1 MTWTKDSLIA
11 KAKIFFEK
19 AFSEDRENIFF
30 GLLCA
35 LGLELLERASIA
47 KISPTL
53 LADQDEY
60 QRNILYA
67 LEHKSGNPEPKSIT
81 TTRVINLCEKLVNG
95 YDIECKKISL
105 SMANRRNSEAH
116 SGAMAFIEFDSDR
129 WISGF
134 YYVVNILSQHL
145 GITLHEVF
153 NESIVSEAETM
164 LTRIEDDL
172 KAKVCKEIANRKLV
186 YDSDKRNNLPL
197 IQQKISDS
205 NDIIQQLVH
214 EGYHKV
220 KCPSCENYGTI
231 FGNKSVET
239 RKILSD
245 ESVEVITHI
254 IPTQFECRVCG
265 LILKSHQELRI
276 AQLPLHYNRKTIY
289 SPEEYY
295 GTMFSLDSE
304 SDDEP
309 YYDYSND

>member
-1 MTWTKDSLIA
+1 MTWTKDSLLA
-11 KAKIFFEK
+11 KAKVFFEK

-47 KISPTL
+47 KISPVL
-53 LADQDEY
+53 LADQDDY

-67 LEHKSGNPEPKSIT
+67 LEHKSGNTEPKSIT
-81 TTRVINLCEKLVNG
+81 TTKVINLCEKLVDG
-95 YDIECKKISL
+95 YDDECKKISL

-116 SGAMAFIEFDSDR
+116 SGAMAFIEFDSDK

-134 YYVVNILSQHL
+134 YYVVNILSHHL
-145 GITLHEVF
+145 DITLNEVF
-153 NESIVSEAETM
+153 NESVVSEAETI
-164 LTRIEDDL
+164 LAGIEDNL
-172 KAKVCKEIANRKLV
+172 IAKVNKEIANRKSV
-186 YDSDKRNNLPL
+186 YDSDKRNNFPL
-197 IQQKISDS
+197 IKQKIID
-205 NDIIQQLVH
+205 NDVIIAQLVH

-245 ESVEVITHI
+245 KSVEVITHI
-254 IPTQFECRVCG
+254 LPIQFKCGICG
-265 LILKSHQELRI
+265 LILKSHQELKI
-276 AQLPLHYNRKTIY
+276 AKLPLHYNRKTIY

-295 GTMFSLDSE
+295 GTMVSIDSE

-309 YYDYSND
+309 YFDYSND